1 MAEMGHYTHVDQL
14 RDRLDYYPVGSFPE
28 EKLRAL
34 QLEDPM
40 GGMIIKYLEE
50 QILPEEKGMRER
62 VYKSENNFL
71 IDENSHLL
79 YHVELVAGGLVKD
92 YCLVQLFIPK
102 DICDYLIQEYHQRAH
117 QGLDRLVAQIRQRYW
132 FARVVTKISNYINN
146 CNICQLQNNWG
157 THLKPLWKLEKL
169 LPMQVRYGI

>member
-1 MAEMGHYTHVDQL
+1 
-14 RDRLDYYPVGSFPE
+14 
-28 EKLRAL
+28 
-34 QLEDPM
+34 M
-40 GGMIIKYLEE
+40 GGMIIKYLEK
-50 QILPEEKGMRER
+50 QILPEEKRMRER
-62 VYKSENNFL
+62 VYKSENNIL

-132 FARVVTKISNYINN
+132 FTRMVTKISNNINN
-146 CNICQLQNNWG
+146 CNICQLQK
-157 THLKPLWKLEKL
+157 TVEEP
-169 LPMQVRYGI
+169 I